1 MKYEGGAHE
10 VGDGVFAYLQP
21 DGSWGWSNAGLV
33 AGEGTSL
40 LVDTLF
46 DLRLTRRMLE
56 ELRPLGGRID
66 TVINTHANG
75 DHCWGNE
82 LVDGAHIVA
91 SKACAEEMGGLSPD
105 VLATMVR
112 EAPDMGRLGEY
123 VARIFG
129 PFDFEGITLARPT
142 DTFEG
147 TLTQRGKCTCGQTAT
162 QAWAALRHAQSLFTT
177 TPNLPVATDLQPS

>member
-105 VLATMVR
+105 VLATMVSGAVTVNVY
-112 EAPDMGRLGEY
+112 APAWVNIAADPLASVNAKAPLGLS
-123 VARIFG
+123 VTFTPVIHG
-129 PFDFEGITLARPT
+129 SLA
-142 DTFEG
+142 
-147 TLTQRGKCTCGQTAT
+147 
-162 QAWAALRHAQSLFTT
+162 SLEW
-177 TPNLPVATDLQPS
+177 LLSLSL